1 MGNYIS
7 CTLLGPVRKNSARA
21 TKVIFPSGEI
31 RRLDQ
36 PTKAAELMLEVPNSF
51 IVSAKSMQIGKR
63 FAALNADEE
72 LDMGN
77 AYVFFPMSR
86 LNTAA
91 TAADVAALFVTANS
105 VSKRA
110 AHGGARISPEV
121 VQSGG
126 EGMSPVA
133 RLNLENIEEY
143 STPEFQHRLSMCRSK
158 KPLLETII
166 EEPGC
171 VR

>member
-7 CTLLGPVRKNSARA
+7 CTLLGPVGKSSARA

-31 RRLDQ
+31 RRVDQ

-51 IVSAKSMQIGKR
+51 IVSAKSLQIGKR

-91 TAADVAALFVTANS
+91 TAADMAALFVTANS

-110 AHGGARISPEV
+110 AHGRARISPEV
-121 VQSGG
+121 VQSG
-126 EGMSPVA
+126 EGMSPVP
-133 RLNLENIEEY
+133 RLNLDDIEEY

-171 VR
+171 AR